1 MKNTNINMKNI
12 KKRKTKRVKSSD
24 IQLLLLTLPVLVF
37 FVIFHYIPMFGV
49 IIAFKDYS
57 YAEGMLGSKWI
68 GLKNFEFFFKS
79 QDAWLLTR
87 NTVGYALLFLVVG
100 TFAAVMI
107 ALLLNEVRSKKAIKV
122 YQTSMILP
130 YFLSWVIVSYIT
142 YILFNPKL
150 GALNQ
155 FFQSIGMEGIDWYSE
170 TKYWPFILTIVNT
183 WKGIGMNSIFYYSA
197 LLGID
202 PSLYEAATID
212 GASRGQQM
220 RNISLPALIPTI
232 TILTILSLGNVFRG
246 DFGLFYQIPR
256 NVGLLYPVTDVI
268 DTYIYRGLRF
278 GDVGITAAV
287 GLFQSVVGMV
297 TVVIANGI
305 VRKISPDNAMF

>member
-1 MKNTNINMKNI
+1 MKNVNKSISGKGKKMK
-12 KKRKTKRVKSSD
+12 TSD
-24 IQLLLLTLPVLVF
+24 LQLLLLTVPALIF
-37 FVIFHYIPMFGV
+37 FIVFHYIPMFGV

-57 YAEGMLGSKWI
+57 YAQGILGSKWI
-68 GLKNFEFFFKS
+68 GFKNFEFFFKS

-87 NTVGYALLFLVVG
+87 NTVGYALVFLVVG
-100 TFAAVMI
+100 TAAAVLI
-107 ALLLNEVRSKKAIKV
+107 ALLLNEVKSKKAIKV

-150 GALNQ
+150 GTLNQ
-155 FFQSIGMEGIDWYSE
+155 IFQSLGIEGVDWYSD
-170 TKYWPFILTIVNT
+170 TKYWPIILTIVNT
-183 WKGIGMNSIFYYSA
+183 WKSIGMNCIFYYSA
-197 LLGID
+197 LLGVD

-212 GASRGQQM
+212 GAGRFQQM
-220 RNISLPALIPTI
+220 KNISLPALTPTI
-232 TILTILSLGNVFRG
+232 TILTILALGNVFRG

-278 GDVGITAAV
+278 GDIGITAAV
-287 GLFQSVVGMV
+287 GLFQSFVGMV
-297 TVVIANGI
+297 TVVVANAI
-305 VRKISPDNAMF
+305 VRKINPDNAMF